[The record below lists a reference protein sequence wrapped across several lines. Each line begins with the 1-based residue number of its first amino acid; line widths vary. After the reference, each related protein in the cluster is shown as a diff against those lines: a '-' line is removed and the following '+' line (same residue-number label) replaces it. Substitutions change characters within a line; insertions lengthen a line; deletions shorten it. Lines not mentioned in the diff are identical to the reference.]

1 MQSQFENCLQRVQC
15 KTHVHISSHTFI
27 LIRTKLTLQSCLA
40 DALLFTGSFSPSL
53 RLWPSFNTFLCSFFG
68 SARFSWDS
76 IVSQSKF
83 ASASVHSVGLCLYV
97 FDRVTVFSEFFCF
110 ALACLWASICISFLL
125 VLYVLAGFFYPLFL
139 SFVSSLTQAF
149 ILPSPWVCS
158 PFKGAL
164 KGSTLN
170 IFCVKNRKRTNLSRE
185 WGSQILCLG
194 CRGMCGCNIIML
206 QSSVCSYVRYWCQDH
221 LHTGGIF
228 DCPRCLELF
237 TSPHLYLNTT
247 PAKSDTH
254 LVFVLYVLRTLS
266 LAVYKS
272 LQLHFAHSQFLAS
285 FFYLHL
291 SPMESDFSLSH
302 MFSGCSPFWLSTSL
316 LK

>member
-1 MQSQFENCLQRVQC
+1 MFQLA
-15 KTHVHISSHTFI
+15 SSGFP
-27 LIRTKLTLQSCLA
+27 SSF
-40 DALLFTGSFSPSL
+40 LLSRLSL
-53 RLWPSFNTFLCSFFG
+53 RLFFFLPP
-68 SARFSWDS
+68 R
-76 IVSQSKF
+76 
-83 ASASVHSVGLCLYV
+83 
-97 FDRVTVFSEFFCF
+97 
-110 ALACLWASICISFLL
+110 
-125 VLYVLAGFFYPLFL
+125 
-139 SFVSSLTQAF
+139 
-149 ILPSPWVCS
+149 VCS
-158 PFKGAL
+158 PFKGPL

-194 CRGMCGCNIIML
+194 CRGMCGCNIIVL
-206 QSSVCSYVRYWCQDH
+206 QSSVCSYVHYWCQDH

-228 DCPRCLELF
+228 DYPCCLELI
-237 TSPHLYLNTT
+237 TSPHPYLNTT

-272 LQLHFAHSQFLAS
+272 LQLHFADSQFLAS

-291 SPMESDFSLSH
+291 SPMDSDFSLPH

-316 LK
+316 VK